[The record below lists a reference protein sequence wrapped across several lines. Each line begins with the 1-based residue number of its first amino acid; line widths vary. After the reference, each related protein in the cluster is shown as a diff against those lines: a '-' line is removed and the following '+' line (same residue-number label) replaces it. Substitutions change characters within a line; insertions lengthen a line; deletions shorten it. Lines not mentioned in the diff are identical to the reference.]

1 MSSAPRSPDPL
12 LVWLVLTASQP
23 LVFLTRLGCLCLQG
37 QVSCHWWRCKE
48 MTVEVGCCRWR
59 AWLGT

>member
-37 QVSCHWWRCKE
+37 QVEKQ
-48 MTVEVGCCRWR
+48 
-59 AWLGT
+59 